1 MRRLALVLPLMCLL
15 VTSACHREPFIDQLL
30 SQMTL
35 EEKRGQLN
43 VVSIDDPLDSTIDAL
58 GKGMVGTLWNASSSE
73 EINRL
78 QKIAVEG
85 SRLGI
90 PVLFGR
96 DISHGYKT
104 IFPIPLGMAA
114 TFDSALVQECTRIA
128 KDEAVAT
135 GILCDSL
142 PHTPAKT
149 LSKKALD
156 QAVRQVLRTKVE
168 LGLFESPYVD
178 ADKATQIYYA
188 PQHLAAAKKAALKS
202 AVLLKNNGILPLRT
216 ASLKTLVVTGSMAQA
231 PLSQLG
237 TQAPDG
243 DSAFTITPL
252 EALQSRYSHQMRIVY
267 EPSLDKAVEA
277 ARYAQVVLAVVGDT
291 PEERSALLPALHH
304 TQKPVVAVAM
314 AHHPLDLEN
323 DLPQCDA
330 LLFTFQPGTQGG
342 DALVDLLFGN
352 EVPSGK
358 LPISLPRKGNQA
370 PLFPFGFGRSYTTF
384 AYTNLQLAT
393 VQYGATD
400 TLSVCVDLTNTG
412 TVDATEVPQLYLRP
426 AVSSLSPSD
435 SMDIRS
441 SEELRS
447 FTRVFLEAGQT
458 RTVTMRL
465 PLHNITPGK
474 YQLWIA
480 PDSATGEP
488 VSFEIEAAG

>member
-1 MRRLALVLPLMCLL
+1 MD
-15 VTSACHREPFIDQLL
+15 TS
-30 SQMTL
+30 
-35 EEKRGQLN
+35 
-43 VVSIDDPLDSTIDAL
+43 LDTTVDAL
-58 GKGMVGTLWNASSSE
+58 GKGLVGALWNASSAE
-73 EINRL
+73 EVNRL
-78 QKIAVEG
+78 QKIAVEE

-90 PVLFGR
+90 PVLFG
-96 DISHGYKT
+96 STHTHGYKT

-114 TFDSALVQECTRIA
+114 TFDSALVQECARIA

-135 GILCDSL
+135 GLLCDSL
-142 PHTPAKT
+142 PHTPEKA

-156 QAVRQVLRTKVE
+156 QAVRQVLRTKVD

-178 ADKATQIYYA
+178 ANKANQTYYA
-188 PQHLAAAKKAALKS
+188 PRHLAAAKKAALQA
-202 AVLLKNNGILPLRT
+202 AVLLKNNGILPLHPT
-216 ASLKTLVVTGSMAQA
+216 SLKTLLVTGSMAQA

-252 EALQSRYSHQMRIVY
+252 EALQSRYSHQIRIVY

-277 ARYAQVVLAVVGDT
+277 ARYAQAVLAVVGDT
-291 PEERSALLPALHH
+291 PEERSVLLPALHQ
-304 TQKPVVAVAM
+304 TKKPVVAVVM
-314 AHHPLDLEN
+314 AHNPLDLEA

-342 DALVDLLFGN
+342 DALADLLFGN

-358 LPISLPRKGNQA
+358 LPISLPREGDQA

-384 AYTNLQLAT
+384 AYTNLHLAT
-393 VQYGATD
+393 VQYGVSD

-412 TVDATEVPQLYLRP
+412 SINATEVPQLYLRQTAP
-426 AVSSLSPSD
+426 SQAAASMSSAASSVSSQGLTSARLPQ
-435 SMDIRS
+435 
-441 SEELRS
+441 ELRS
-447 FTRVFLEAGQT
+447 YTRVFLEAGQT

-465 PLHNITPGK
+465 PLHPFAPGK